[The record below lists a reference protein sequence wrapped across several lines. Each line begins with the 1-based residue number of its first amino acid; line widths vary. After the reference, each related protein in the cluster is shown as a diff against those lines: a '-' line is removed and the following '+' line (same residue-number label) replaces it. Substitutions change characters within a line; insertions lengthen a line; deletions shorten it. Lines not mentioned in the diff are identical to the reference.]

1 MSEALAGTALASR
14 PAAIRF
20 GDGVA
25 VLACVLLIPA
35 LLYAAHAAPLLR
47 YAYPAMN
54 LALAG
59 YLYSRRSPWF
69 AGHVLLLFCFVSLV
83 RRLVDDQAGFDPAS
97 PVLITPYLCA
107 LFTAHALVEYWFK
120 PRPQFLGA
128 ILVILFAITYGA
140 LLAVLQGNIVAAAI
154 DALKWAAGP
163 LFAVYVLSQ
172 RKTRAEVREVVE
184 SCLVWAGAFMGLYGV
199 FQYVAPA
206 SWDLVWIR
214 GVIDLGMTSIGQPE
228 PYAMRVFG
236 TMNSPGSMGAFLAAG
251 MLVAFKRP
259 LPVAVPAITL
269 MLLGLALAQYRT
281 IWAATALGVVM
292 LMFTRPGAFR
302 PSNVVA
308 AVAVL
313 LGISGGLL
321 VPQIR
326 ETVVD
331 RASSLTNLR
340 ADYSGEER
348 LGQYQVL
355 ARDPAIF
362 VGEGLGQ
369 AGVAR
374 RLGGMSN
381 VILDS
386 GLIEIWRGLGLIAG
400 TFFLGALALLV
411 VSLFQ
416 RAPDIAHHLDY
427 DRAIVATAFLQ
438 LPMGSVHTG
447 EASVVAWLFL
457 GLGLAALGGRLTGR
471 RLA

>member
-1 MSEALAGTALASR
+1 MNEALAGPVFGNRT
-14 PAAIRF
+14 AIRF

-35 LLYAAHAAPLLR
+35 VLYAAGVAPLLR
-47 YAYPAMN
+47 IGFPAMN
-54 LALAG
+54 LLLAA

-69 AGHVLLLFCFVSLV
+69 AGHVILLFCFVSLV

-97 PVLITPYLCA
+97 PVLVTPYLCA
-107 LFTAHALVEYWFK
+107 LFTAHALVDYWLE
-120 PRPQFLGA
+120 PRPRFLGA
-128 ILVILFAITYGA
+128 ILVLLCAITYGA
-140 LLAVLQGNIVAAAI
+140 LLAVLQGNLVAAAI
-154 DALKWAAGP
+154 DAMKWAAGP
-163 LFAVYVLSQ
+163 LFAVYVLAQ
-172 RKTRAEVREVVE
+172 RRTRAEVREVVE
-184 SCLVWAGAFMGLYGV
+184 NCLVWGGAFMGLYGV
-199 FQYVAPA
+199 FQYVNPA

-228 PYAMRVFG
+228 PYAMRVFS
-236 TMNSPGSMGAFLAAG
+236 TMNSPGSLGAMLAAG
-251 MLVAFKRP
+251 ILVAFKRP

-281 IWAATALGVVM
+281 IWAATALGIVM
-292 LMFTRPGAFR
+292 LMCTRPGAFR
-302 PSNVVA
+302 PANVVA
-308 AVAVL
+308 AAAVL
-313 LGISGGLL
+313 LGICAGLL

-362 VGEGLGQ
+362 AGEGLGQ

-386 GLIEIWRGLGLIAG
+386 GLIEIWRGLGVIAG
-400 TFFLGALALLV
+400 TTYLGALALLV
-411 VSLFQ
+411 LALFR
-416 RAPDIAHHLDY
+416 RAPDVAHHLDY
-427 DRAIVATAFLQ
+427 DRAIVSTAFLQ

-447 EASVVAWLFL
+447 EASMVAWLFL
-457 GLGLAALGGRLTGR
+457 GLGLASLAGSLSGRN
-471 RLA
+471 A